1 MDATQEIKMDE
12 RESALDLF
20 RRKRIELQ
28 EKQTAKEEEK
38 YNKRVEKTKNPIE
51 KARLLGME
59 AFNTHLSP
67 ILIEEDENDENQMH
81 ITTCQYNCGDITCR
95 VSKDDITKKY
105 IKGAFNHVLSEL
117 LRELHSK
124 HSKDQKINTMK
135 EYSLRLEQPL
145 IREENDKFE
154 KLAQRFRMDKIKQR
168 KRRDADRTM
177 IDSVTEHESGFTIYE
192 CNRPACEKCGCTFAS
207 KRGVKHHQKTTQK
220 CGVIAD
226 RMANG
231 IPAPVVEAPVEAPAP
246 VSAPVVEAP
255 VIGDEV
261 FYIKAKKKKLNVVKK
276 IEIEKN
282 I

>member
-12 RESALDLF
+12 RETALDLF

-28 EKQTAKEEEK
+28 EEQTAKEEEK

-81 ITTCQYNCGDITCR
+81 ITTCQYNCGDTTDR

-117 LRELHSK
+117 LRELHHPK

-135 EYSLRLEQPL
+135 EYSLQLEQPL
-145 IREENDKFE
+145 IRAENDKFE
-154 KLAQRFRMDKIKQR
+154 KLAQSFRMDKIKQR

-177 IDSVTEHESGFTIYE
+177 VDSVIENESGFTIYE

-231 IPAPVVEAPVEAPAP
+231 IPAPVVEAPV
-246 VSAPVVEAP
+246 
-255 VIGDEV
+255 IGDEV